1 MAYYVAHRIVP
12 YYILSSLLLMVDVIF
27 YMYRSVFAA
36 PSQGIWLYSLLAS
49 LEKPVYR
56 DMAALLRQLY
66 TTSRELRDELCLAY
80 DSTTA
85 SAAATGADI
94 GIHRE
99 SDSSS
104 SSMLYEQLSVLNTLI
119 AITGNYFGQG
129 EEYDSRQFI
138 EQSKEAT
145 EGAVYLLGMM
155 VDEYNGHNSEGE
167 EYEDDEKEGP
177 AVEACKPESYAYSTQ
192 QELEEGEVD
201 S

>member
-1 MAYYVAHRIVP
+1 M
-12 YYILSSLLLMVDVIF
+12 LLHMH
-27 YMYRSVFAA
+27 RSVFAA
-36 PSQGIWLYSLLAS
+36 PTQGIWLYSLLAS

-80 DSTTA
+80 DDTTA

-94 GIHRE
+94 GIRSE
-99 SDSSS
+99 GESSDSSS
-104 SSMLYEQLSVLNTLI
+104 SSMFYEQLSVLNTLI

-145 EGAVYLLGMM
+145 EGEDLLGMM

-167 EYEDDEKEGP
+167 EYEDDDKEGP